1 MNIRNLMISAS
12 ILCLSVALTVAA
24 GAQGTTATP
33 SSPDTHA
40 QSAPG
45 TQPPTSPGPSSNS
58 QSSTGSQSAAPSQ
71 GTAGSSSANSG
82 QSGSNSV
89 EDELN
94 LTQDQKQKIAE
105 VVDDENK
112 QISTVRNDT
121 SMSMEQKQQKVMQI
135 RQEGAPRIKAILTP
149 DQLQK
154 LAAIQ
159 QRMRDQQQG
168 GAGANA
174 PQSSPQGGTPQSTS
188 PQSTTPQSTTP
199 QQGTSPQR

>member
-1 MNIRNLMISAS
+1 MNNPNSN
-12 ILCLSVALTVAA
+12 
-24 GAQGTTATP
+24 
-33 SSPDTHA
+33 
-40 QSAPG
+40 
-45 TQPPTSPGPSSNS
+45 GP
-58 QSSTGSQSAAPSQ
+58 QSAAPSQ
-71 GTAGSSSANSG
+71 GTAGNGSANSG

-112 QISTVRNDT
+112 QIGTVRNDT
-121 SMSMEQKQQKVMQI
+121 SMSMEQKQQKVLQI

-159 QRMRDQQQG
+159 QRMRSQQQG
-168 GAGANA
+168 GAGATA
-174 PQSSPQGGTPQSTS
+174 PQSSPQGTAPQSTS
-188 PQSTTPQSTTP
+188 P

>member
-1 MNIRNLMISAS
+1 MNIRNLILSVS
-12 ILCLSVALTVAA
+12 ILCLSFALAVAA
-24 GAQGTTATP
+24 GAQSTTAP
-33 SSPDTHA
+33 SSPDTHT

-45 TQPPTSPGPSSNS
+45 TQPPTSPAPSMNNPNSNGP
-58 QSSTGSQSAAPSQ
+58 QSAAPSQ
-71 GTAGSSSANSG
+71 GTAGNGSANSG

-112 QISTVRNDT
+112 QIGTVRNDT
-121 SMSMEQKQQKVMQI
+121 SMSMEQKQQKVLQI

-159 QRMRDQQQG
+159 QRMRSQQQG
-168 GAGANA
+168 GAGATA
-174 PQSSPQGGTPQSTS
+174 PQSSPQGTAPQSTS
-188 PQSTTPQSTTP
+188 P

>member
-1 MNIRNLMISAS
+1 MNIRNLMISVS
-12 ILCLSVALTVAA
+12 ILCLSAALAVVA

-45 TQPPTSPGPSSNS
+45 TQTPTSPGPSTNS
-58 QSSTGSQSAAPSQ
+58 QSNSGSQSAAPSQ
-71 GTAGSSSANSG
+71 GAASSG
-82 QSGSNSV
+82 QSGTNSV

-121 SMSMEQKQQKVMQI
+121 SMNMEQKQQKVMQI

-154 LAAIQ
+154 LASIQ

-174 PQSSPQGGTPQSTS
+174 PQSSPQGSAPQNTAPPSNTPQ
-188 PQSTTPQSTTP
+188 
-199 QQGTSPQR
+199 GGSPQR

>member
-1 MNIRNLMISAS
+1 MDIRNLMISAS
-12 ILCLSVALTVAA
+12 ILCLSIALAVAA
-24 GAQGTTATP
+24 GAQSTTATP

-45 TQPPTSPGPSSNS
+45 TQPPTSPAPSTDS

-71 GTAGSSSANSG
+71 GTTGSANSG

-121 SMSMEQKQQKVMQI
+121 SMNMQQKQQKVMQI

-159 QRMRDQQQG
+159 QRMREQQQG

-174 PQSSPQGGTPQSTS
+174 PQSSPQGTAPQSS
-188 PQSTTPQSTTP
+188 APQSTTPQGS
-199 QQGTSPQR
+199 SPQR

>member
-1 MNIRNLMISAS
+1 MNIRNLLLSIS
-12 ILCLSVALTVAA
+12 ILCLSTALAVAA
-24 GAQGTTATP
+24 GAQSTTAP

-45 TQPPTSPGPSSNS
+45 TQPPTSPGPSTNS
-58 QSSTGSQSAAPSQ
+58 QNPNAAPSQ
-71 GTAGSSSANSG
+71 GTAGNGSANSG

-112 QISTVRNDT
+112 QIGTVSKDT
-121 SMSMEQKQQKVMQI
+121 SMSMEQKQQKVLQI

-159 QRMRDQQQG
+159 QRMREQQQG

-174 PQSSPQGGTPQSTS
+174 PQSSPQSNAPQSA
-188 PQSTTPQSTTP
+188 PP
-199 QQGTSPQR
+199 QQGNSPQR

>member
-12 ILCLSVALTVAA
+12 ILCLSVALAVAA
-24 GAQGTTATP
+24 GAQSTTAP

-45 TQPPTSPGPSSNS
+45 TQPPTSPGPSTNS
-58 QSSTGSQSAAPSQ
+58 QNPNAAPSQ
-71 GTAGSSSANSG
+71 GTAGNGSANSG

-112 QISTVRNDT
+112 QIGTVRNDT
-121 SMSMEQKQQKVMQI
+121 SMSMEQKQQKVLQI

-159 QRMRDQQQG
+159 QRMREQQQG

-174 PQSSPQGGTPQSTS
+174 PQSSPQNNPPQSS
-188 PQSTTPQSTTP
+188 PP
-199 QQGTSPQR
+199 QQGNSPQR

>member
-1 MNIRNLMISAS
+1 MNIRNLMIPVS
-12 ILCLSVALTVAA
+12 ILCLSVALAVAA

-45 TQPPTSPGPSSNS
+45 TQPPTSPGPSTNS
-58 QSSTGSQSAAPSQ
+58 QSNSGSQSAAPSQ
-71 GTAGSSSANSG
+71 GTAGSGSANSG

-174 PQSSPQGGTPQSTS
+174 PQSAPQGSAPQNTPPSSNT
-188 PQSTTPQSTTP
+188 
-199 QQGTSPQR
+199 QGGPPQR

>member
-1 MNIRNLMISAS
+1 MNIRNLLLSISV
-12 ILCLSVALTVAA
+12 LCLSFALVAVA

-45 TQPPTSPGPSSNS
+45 TQPPASPGPSSNS
-58 QSSTGSQSAAPSQ
+58 QSSTGPQSAAPSQ
-71 GTAGSSSANSG
+71 GSAGSNSANSG

-121 SMSMEQKQQKVMQI
+121 SMSMEQKQQKVLQI

-159 QRMRDQQQG
+159 QRMRAQQQG
-168 GAGANA
+168 GTGANA
-174 PQSSPQGGTPQSTS
+174 PQSSPQSTA
-188 PQSTTPQSTTP
+188 PQSTTPQGGP
-199 QQGTSPQR
+199 PQR

>member
-1 MNIRNLMISAS
+1 MNIRNLMISVS
-12 ILCLSVALTVAA
+12 ILSLSVALVVAA

-58 QSSTGSQSAAPSQ
+58 QSSSAPQSAAPNQ
-71 GTAGSSSANSG
+71 GTAGNGSANSG
-82 QSGSNSV
+82 QNGSNSV

-149 DQLQK
+149 EQLQK

-168 GAGANA
+168 GAGAS
-174 PQSSPQGGTPQSTS
+174 QSSPQGSAPQNSGPQSTA
-188 PQSTTPQSTTP
+188 PQSTTPQNS
-199 QQGTSPQR
+199 SPQH

>member
-1 MNIRNLMISAS
+1 MNIRNLLFS
-12 ILCLSVALTVAA
+12 ITVLCLSIALAA
-24 GAQGTTATP
+24 AQSTTTTP

-45 TQPPTSPGPSSNS
+45 TQPPASPGPSSNS
-58 QSSTGSQSAAPSQ
+58 QSTTGQQSAAPSQ
-71 GTAGSSSANSG
+71 GSSNANSG
-82 QSGSNSV
+82 PSGQTSV

-135 RQEGAPRIKAILTP
+135 RQEGAPRIKAVLTP
-149 DQLQK
+149 EQLQK
-154 LAAIQ
+154 LAVIQ
-159 QRMRDQQQG
+159 QRMREQQQG
-168 GAGANA
+168 GAGAST
-174 PQSSPQGGTPQSTS
+174 PQSSPQGNAPQSTS
-188 PQSTTPQSTTP
+188 PQSTSPQGS
-199 QQGTSPQR
+199 SPQR

>member
-1 MNIRNLMISAS
+1 MNIRNLMISVS
-12 ILCLSVALTVAA
+12 ILCLSAALAVAA

-45 TQPPTSPGPSSNS
+45 TQPPTSPGPSTNS

-71 GTAGSSSANSG
+71 GTSGNGSASSG

-174 PQSSPQGGTPQSTS
+174 PQSSPQGNS
-188 PQSTTPQSTTP
+188 PQSNAPQSSTPQGGP
-199 QQGTSPQR
+199 PQR

>member
-1 MNIRNLMISAS
+1 MNIRNLMISVS
-12 ILCLSVALTVAA
+12 VLCLSVALAAVA

-45 TQPPTSPGPSSNS
+45 TQTPTSPGPSTNS
-58 QSSTGSQSAAPSQ
+58 QSNSGSQSAAPSQ
-71 GTAGSSSANSG
+71 GAASSG

-121 SMSMEQKQQKVMQI
+121 SMNMEQKQQKVMQI

-174 PQSSPQGGTPQSTS
+174 PQNTAPSSNTPQGGP
-188 PQSTTPQSTTP
+188 
-199 QQGTSPQR
+199 PQR

>member
-12 ILCLSVALTVAA
+12 ILCLSVALAVAA

-40 QSAPG
+40 QSSPG
-45 TQPPTSPGPSSNS
+45 TQPPTSPGPSSNN
-58 QSSTGSQSAAPSQ
+58 QSSGSQNAAPSQ

-121 SMSMEQKQQKVMQI
+121 SMNMEQKQQKVMQI

-174 PQSSPQGGTPQSTS
+174 PQSSPQGSAPQNTAPSSNTPQGG
-188 PQSTTPQSTTP
+188 P
-199 QQGTSPQR
+199 PQR

>member
-1 MNIRNLMISAS
+1 MNIRNLVLSVS
-12 ILCLSVALTVAA
+12 ILCLSVALAVAA
-24 GAQGTTATP
+24 GAQSTTATP

-45 TQPPTSPGPSSNS
+45 TQPPTSPGPSTNS
-58 QSSTGSQSAAPSQ
+58 QSSTGPQGAAPSQ
-71 GTAGSSSANSG
+71 GTAGNSSANSG

-94 LTQDQKQKIAE
+94 LTQDQKQKIAQ

-121 SMSMEQKQQKVMQI
+121 SMNMEQKQQKVMQI

-159 QRMRDQQQG
+159 QRMREQQQG

-174 PQSSPQGGTPQSTS
+174 PQSAPQGTS
-188 PQSTTPQSTTP
+188 PQSTTP

>member
-1 MNIRNLMISAS
+1 MNIRSLIVSISV
-12 ILCLSVALTVAA
+12 LCLSFALVAAA

-45 TQPPTSPGPSSNS
+45 TQPPTSPGPSSS
-58 QSSTGSQSAAPSQ
+58 QSSTGPQSAAPSQ
-71 GTAGSSSANSG
+71 GSAGTSANSG
-82 QSGSNSV
+82 QSSSNSV

-121 SMSMEQKQQKVMQI
+121 SMSMEQKQQKVLQI

-154 LAAIQ
+154 LSAIQ
-159 QRMRDQQQG
+159 QRMRAQQQG

-174 PQSSPQGGTPQSTS
+174 PQSSPQSTA
-188 PQSTTPQSTTP
+188 PQSTTPQGGP
-199 QQGTSPQR
+199 PQR

>member
-1 MNIRNLMISAS
+1 MNIRNLLLSVS
-12 ILCLSVALTVAA
+12 VLCLSLALTLPAS
-24 GAQGTTATP
+24 AQSTTP
-33 SSPDTHA
+33 SSPDSHA

-45 TQPPTSPGPSSNS
+45 AQPSAPSSP
-58 QSSTGSQSAAPSQ
+58 STGPQSTTPGR
-71 GTAGSSSANSG
+71 GTAGNGSSNSG
-82 QSGSNSV
+82 QSSSGTV

-94 LTQDQKQKIAE
+94 LSQDQKQKIAE

-159 QRMRDQQQG
+159 QRMREQQSGAG
-168 GAGANA
+168 GA
-174 PQSSPQGGTPQSTS
+174 STPQSAPQTTN
-188 PQSTTPQSTTP
+188 PQSTTPQGS
-199 QQGTSPQR
+199 SPQR

>member
-1 MNIRNLMISAS
+1 MNIRSLIVSISV
-12 ILCLSVALTVAA
+12 LCLSFALVAAA

-45 TQPPTSPGPSSNS
+45 TQPPTSPGPSSS

-71 GTAGSSSANSG
+71 GSAGTSANSG
-82 QSGSNSV
+82 QSSSNSV

-121 SMSMEQKQQKVMQI
+121 SMSMEQKQQKVLQI

-154 LAAIQ
+154 LSAIQ
-159 QRMRDQQQG
+159 QRMRAQQQG

-174 PQSSPQGGTPQSTS
+174 PQSSPQGTAPQSAPQGSS
-188 PQSTTPQSTTP
+188 PQH
-199 QQGTSPQR
+199 